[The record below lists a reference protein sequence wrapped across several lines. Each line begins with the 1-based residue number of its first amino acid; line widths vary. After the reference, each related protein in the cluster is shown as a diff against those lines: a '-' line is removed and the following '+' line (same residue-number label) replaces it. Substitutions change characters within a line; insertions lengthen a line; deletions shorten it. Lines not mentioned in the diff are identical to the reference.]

1 MSWFSRLRN
10 AVRSERLN
18 REIDDELRYHIEAR
32 TDDLIGRGMAPE
44 EAARQAQRRFGNNLL
59 LRESS
64 RDAKLLTWLESLLQ
78 DTRFGLRVLR
88 KHAAVTIAAV
98 LSLSLAIGACT
109 AAFTLIDALI
119 LRPLPVADPGSL
131 VALSSPGSGSGN
143 PNEFFSYRLYGNF
156 RRAGREQLDLFGL
169 QYGGPLTAVV
179 FADAGG
185 QEENVRAEWLSGD
198 AFTILGIRPAY
209 GRLLTPSDDQPSG
222 GNSVAVLSENFW
234 KRRFGG
240 SPGVLGQWLTVNGGK
255 FQIAGVAQR
264 GFTGVE
270 PGYMADVFF
279 SVTAQADARA
289 MQDPYAR
296 LMRIWGRLKPGV
308 TMERARQSLQ
318 AALTNFLREQARPLA
333 LDPRAAR
340 MADFLSRTVQV
351 SSAERGTFTM
361 LRWQFRRPFC
371 IVGMIAV
378 LLLLIACSNLANLFL
393 ARGAAREHE
402 MAMRLSIGAGRSRL
416 VRQLLIE
423 SGIVAA
429 AACVIGLGFASAAA
443 PSIVT
448 LLAPAEYPAYLDLHT
463 NARVLAFLALS
474 GLAASIG
481 FGLFPAL
488 RASAVSPNAALKAGA
503 ETHSGRIG
511 MLRPL
516 LGAQVGF
523 SFAVL
528 FVSGLLLLS
537 FHKLMTVDLGFSKDN
552 VVLLK
557 LDSKAKRK
565 PEAAHAAMLEVLD
578 GVRQVRGVEEAALSS
593 TALMGGVF
601 GWVIIPRIR
610 LEGGAVETTR
620 PRYMEISPGFL
631 QTMRIR
637 LLAGRDL
644 TPRDT
649 AASSVAVLVNQ
660 AFASRFFAGQNPLGK
675 RFERLADNPKPFP
688 QEIVGVT
695 GDVKYNNVREAMEP
709 TIYAPLREAAGAFL
723 DVRAA
728 SRPLALVPALR
739 QEIERADPELRVL
752 SATLQTTRIDNTLLG
767 ERLLALIAAFF
778 ALVAIV
784 LAAVGL
790 YGVLSYVVVRRTKEI
805 GIRIALGSRRS
816 AILRLM
822 ARDVAAALIVGIGAG
837 LAGGIVLARL
847 VTAMLF
853 AIKPS
858 GLTAIVVPLLCLL
871 ATAALAALAPAV
883 RAARVDPSVALRY
896 E

>member
-1 MSWFSRLRN
+1 MEPR
-10 AVRSERLN
+10 
-18 REIDDELRYHIEAR
+18 
-32 TDDLIGRGMAPE
+32 
-44 EAARQAQRRFGNNLL
+44 EAARQARLRLGNSLL

-88 KHAAVTIAAV
+88 KHAVVTIAAV

-119 LRPLPVADPGSL
+119 LRPLPVADPGRL
-131 VALSSPGSGSGN
+131 MALSSPGGSGSSGN
-143 PNEFFSYRLYGNF
+143 PNEFFSYPLYGQF
-156 RRAGREQLDLFGL
+156 RTAAREQVDLFGM
-169 QYGGPLTAVV
+169 QYGGPLTTVA

-198 AFTILGIRPAY
+198 AFTILGVGSAYGSVLTPGDDRPA
-209 GRLLTPSDDQPSG
+209 G

-240 SPGVLGQWLTVNGGK
+240 GRGVLGRWLTVNGGK
-255 FQIAGVAQR
+255 FQIVGVAQR

-270 PGYMADVFF
+270 PGYMADIFF
-279 SVTAQADARA
+279 PVTAQADARA

-296 LMRIWGRLKPGV
+296 FLRVWGRLKPGV
-308 TMERARQSLQ
+308 TMEQARETLQ
-318 AALTNFLREQARPLA
+318 AALTNFRREQARPLA
-333 LDPRAAR
+333 LDPRAAH
-340 MADFLSRTVQV
+340 MADFVSSTVQV
-351 SSAERGTFTM
+351 MSAERGTFTM
-361 LRWQFRRPFC
+361 LRWQFRRPFW
-371 IVGMIAV
+371 IVGMIAA
-378 LLLLIACSNLANLFL
+378 LLLLIACSNMANLFL

-423 SGIVAA
+423 SGMVSA
-429 AACVIGLGFASAAA
+429 AACVIGLAFAAAAA
-443 PSIVT
+443 PSIVA
-448 LLAPAEYPAYLDLHT
+448 LLAPSEYPAYLDLQV
-463 NARVLAFLALS
+463 NARVLGFLAGL

-481 FGLFPAL
+481 FGLIPAL
-488 RASAVSPNAALKAGA
+488 RASAVSPHLALKAGA
-503 ETHSGRIG
+503 ETHSNRIG

-537 FHKLMTVDLGFSKDN
+537 FQKLMTVDLGFSKDN

-557 LDSKAKRK
+557 LNSKTKRK
-565 PEAAHAAMLEVLD
+565 PEAARAAMLEVLD
-578 GVRQVRGVEEAALSS
+578 RVREVPGVRDAALSS
-593 TALMGGVF
+593 TALIGGAY
-601 GWVIIPRIR
+601 GWIMIPSIR
-610 LEGGAVETTR
+610 LEGGAVETMR
-620 PRYMEISPGFL
+620 PYYMEISPGFL
-631 QTMRIR
+631 TTMRIR

-644 TPRDT
+644 QPRDT
-649 AASSVAVLVNQ
+649 VLSSTAVLVNE
-660 AFASRFFAGQNPLGK
+660 AFAKRFLSGQNPLGK
-675 RFERLADNPKPFP
+675 RFERRADDPKPFP
-688 QEIVGVT
+688 QEIVGVIA
-695 GDVKYNNVREAMEP
+695 DVKYNNVRESVAP
-709 TIYAPLREAAGAFL
+709 TIYAPLRGAAGAFL
-723 DVRAA
+723 DVRAV
-728 SRPLALVPALR
+728 SNPLALIPVLREEIQRADPALR
-739 QEIERADPELRVL
+739 VAGA
-752 SATLQTTRIDNTLLG
+752 SLQTTRIDNTLLG

-784 LAAVGL
+784 LAAIGL
-790 YGVLSYVVVRRTKEI
+790 YGVLSYAVVRRTKEI

-816 AILRLM
+816 AIQRLI
-822 ARDVAAALIVGIGAG
+822 ARDVAPSIALGMGAG

-853 AIKPS
+853 AIAPS
-858 GLTAIVVPLLCLL
+858 SLTAIVVPLICLL
-871 ATAALAALAPAV
+871 ATSALAALAPAI